1 MGPKSYQSCSSVS
14 EITFSGPC
22 ICVWTFA
29 DSRKRTIFLSALEL
43 EVKGTDS
50 FELNGILSFLGKMAP
65 RWSSAMAA
73 SVPTARRPSGLPLP
87 VHSPPARS
95 GAEGRRGNP
104 PELRVK
110 GGFLLKLTLD
120 DG

>member
-1 MGPKSYQSCSSVS
+1 M
-14 EITFSGPC
+14 
-22 ICVWTFA
+22 WTFA

-43 EVKGTDS
+43 EVKGANS

-65 RWSSAMAA
+65 RWSSATAA

-95 GAEGRRGNP
+95 GAEDRRGNL
-104 PELRVK
+104 PECRVE
-110 GGFLLKLTLD
+110 GRFLLKLTLD